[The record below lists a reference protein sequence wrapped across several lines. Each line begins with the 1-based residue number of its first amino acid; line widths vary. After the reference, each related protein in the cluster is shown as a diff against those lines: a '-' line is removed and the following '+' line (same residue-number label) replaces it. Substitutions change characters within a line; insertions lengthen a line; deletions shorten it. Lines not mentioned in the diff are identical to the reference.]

1 MSVKYTLRQEK
12 KKMGQK
18 YTIKFKVTDL
28 TAIKNDELDLEIYL
42 KDLLTCSV
50 LPALGMELV
59 PLTLEVKKARK

>member
-12 KKMGQK
+12 KMGQK
-18 YTIKFKVTDL
+18 YSITFRVSDL
-28 TAIKNDELDLEIYL
+28 TSIKNDEVDLENYFY
-42 KDLLTCSV
+42 DLLKNIT